1 MFVLKRIIGDSRF
14 QAWVLKPGV
23 KIGSQT
29 IKRGAAISSRVGD
42 LDECCDIMI
51 QLFAAFSTQSG
62 IRGPAQDWSRQIGL
76 HRPPEIPIEANI
88 TPALLW
94 KIRLLEDYAHLKSKT
109 NKKQVLFSDGYNLHQ
124 RRKIPL
130 STMNAF
136 QIIVDK
142 VLSAHNGNLHHAF
155 LAIAMEADGPRGQPS
170 KGHPWANFSHLVGP
184 WVAREGWLKMQEEL
198 LA

>member
-1 MFVLKRIIGDSRF
+1 
-14 QAWVLKPGV
+14 
-23 KIGSQT
+23 
-29 IKRGAAISSRVGD
+29 
-42 LDECCDIMI
+42 MI
-51 QLFAAFSTQSG
+51 QLFAAFFTQSG

-94 KIRLLEDYAHLKSKT
+94 NIRLLEDCAYLKSKT
-109 NKKQVLFSDGYNLHQ
+109 NKEWSSDGYNLHQ
-124 RRKIPL
+124 RRKILL

-142 VLSAHNGNLHHAF
+142 VLSAHNGDLHHAF

-170 KGHPWANFSHLVGP
+170 RGHPWADFPHLVGP

-198 LA
+198 HA